1 MIKRGIYALLVMG
14 MAACAGPKTLT
25 FYDFLRLQGDY
36 DTTVSIRDE
45 DKFEVYAFRI
55 RTPGYVTLDAQYKS
69 VREFEALE
77 KRVRETLGEE
87 FIDVYES
94 LDALHEGE
102 LDGVIEVK
110 DFIDYVETELE
121 GKIKPETKGVRI

>member
-1 MIKRGIYALLVMG
+1 
-14 MAACAGPKTLT
+14 
-25 FYDFLRLQGDY
+25 
-36 DTTVSIRDE
+36 
-45 DKFEVYAFRI
+45 
-55 RTPGYVTLDAQYKS
+55 VTLDAQYKS